1 MMKKLFLFTFSLCPS
16 LLLLMIMTVHELSL
30 KQAGVC
36 LNSKEILQTIVG
48 YYSLSF
54 ELLDEIMWS
63 ERELTLHG
71 FKDLRVTMRGRTIY
85 SAWI

>member
-30 KQAGVC
+30 KRAGVC
-36 LNSKEILQTIVG
+36 LNSKLLSTIIRYRLKFWMKSCGV
-48 YYSLSF
+48 
-54 ELLDEIMWS
+54 
-63 ERELTLHG
+63 ERTTLHG
-71 FKDLRVTMRGRTIY
+71 FEYLRVTMRSGAIY